1 MKIEVHRH
9 PGTPFET
16 NTIEVVP
23 RAVGREGCVVEPD
36 AAATV
41 TLREVFNGVTLIT
54 EDGEV
59 LVVNM
64 RDSGFEMAYQSV
76 GENTI
81 FVDAKAGHLAHSD
94 EAAEPQ
100 LGYATNRQLIEE
112 LQARW
117 STGSTHPEYS
127 TVRSTCPTPSDYF
140 PDDEVESAKRRW
152 REVWR

>member
-1 MKIEVHRH
+1 MKIEVERH

-23 RAVGREGCVVEPD
+23 RAVGREGCVVETNP
-36 AAATV
+36 ASTV

-54 EDGEV
+54 EDGEA

-64 RDSGFEMAYQSV
+64 RDSGFEMAYQS

-81 FVDAKAGHLAHSD
+81 FLDAKAGHLAHSD
-94 EAAEPQ
+94 EAKEPQ

-117 STGSTHPEYS
+117 STGSTHPNYS
-127 TVRSTCPTPSDYF
+127 TIDA
-140 PDDEVESAKRRW
+140 EQW
-152 REVWR
+152 